1 MNALNLP
8 EFKVIGTQENDH
20 DILFTV
26 EAKSPP
32 HCCPECGS
40 LSIYKH
46 GKTERFVRDL
56 NAFGKRV
63 GINILGNRY
72 KCQDCSTTF
81 SESYKSIDDRDKI
94 TNRLRNYI
102 QEQSLKKPF
111 ANIADEFSISPTT
124 VKRIFTEFVKEQ
136 EAQMIFTTPRILGI
150 DEVHLNKQMR
160 TVFTDI
166 EKLKVLDMLPKRN
179 KEDVI
184 AFLKKLPD
192 ISNVEVVITDMWQP
206 YKDAVLNVI
215 PHARLVV
222 DKFHVIQ
229 YANIAMENTRKSF
242 RSTLTDKQRK
252 QLMHE
257 RFILLKNKE
266 DLTPQEKWNLQIWFV
281 TFPTLKV
288 AYNLKEGLRDMYLC
302 ETREQAIEYYR
313 QWKSSIPKDMQSFLD
328 IAKIIDNWST
338 EIFNYF
344 DYFVTNAFTESINNL
359 IKHIEKAGRG
369 YSFEVLR
376 AKVLFGTKATVKPK
390 FGEQSFG
397 PMDITFSNMLYR
409 SFDFSPPKL
418 VEGFGVSI
426 PQLLEVIERDEF

>member
-1 MNALNLP
+1 MNLLNLP
-8 EFKVIGTQENDH
+8 EFEVIGTQENDN

-26 EAKSPP
+26 KTKKPP
-32 HCCPECGS
+32 YCCPECGS
-40 LSIYKH
+40 TSIYKH

-56 NAFGKRV
+56 SMFGKRV
-63 GINILGNRY
+63 GINILGHRY
-72 KCQDCSTTF
+72 KCRNCPITF

-94 TNRLRNYI
+94 TNRLRQYI

-111 ANIADEFSISPTT
+111 ANIAYEFSISPTT

-136 EAQMIFTTPRILGI
+136 ERQMVFKTPKILGI

-160 TVFTDI
+160 AVFTDI
-166 EKLKVLDMLPKRN
+166 ENLKVLDILPKRN

-184 AFLKKLPD
+184 TFLKKLPD
-192 ISNVEVVITDMWQP
+192 IDNVEVVTMDMWQP
-206 YKDAVLNVI
+206 YKDAVLNMI

-229 YANIAMENTRKSF
+229 YANIALENARKSF

-266 DLTPQEKWNLQIWFV
+266 DLKPQEQWNLQIWFV

-288 AYNLKEGLRDMYLC
+288 AYNLKEGIRDMYLC
-302 ETREQAIEYYR
+302 ETKEQAMAYYK
-313 QWKSSIPKDMQSFLD
+313 QWKASIPKDMPSFLD
-328 IAKIIDNWST
+328 IAKIIDNWHT

-344 DYFVTNAFTESINNL
+344 DFIVTNAYTESINNL

-376 AKVLFGTKATVKPK
+376 AKVLFGTKATIKPK
-390 FGEQSFG
+390 FGEQPFG
-397 PMDITFSNMLYR
+397 PMDNTFDNMLMQSYNYL
-409 SFDFSPPKL
+409 PPPL
-418 VEGFGVSI
+418 EEGFGVSI

>member
-8 EFKVIGTQENDH
+8 EFKVIGTQENNH

-26 EAKSPP
+26 EAKNPP
-32 HCCPECGS
+32 NCCPECGS
-40 LSIYKH
+40 IFIYKH

-63 GINILGNRY
+63 GINIIGNRY

-81 SESYKSIDDRDKI
+81 SESYQSIDDRDKI
-94 TNRLRNYI
+94 TIRLRNYI

-111 ANIADEFSISPTT
+111 ANIADEFGISSTT
-124 VKRIFTEFVKEQ
+124 VKRIFTEYVKEQ
-136 EAQMIFTTPRILGI
+136 EAQMIFATPRILGI
-150 DEVHLNKQMR
+150 DEIHLNKQMR
-160 TVFTDI
+160 AVFTDI
-166 EKLKVLDMLPKRN
+166 EGLKVLDILPKRN
-179 KEDVI
+179 KEDII
-184 AFLKKLPD
+184 AFLMKLP
-192 ISNVEVVITDMWQP
+192 N
-206 YKDAVLNVI
+206 KDAVLMVI
-215 PHARLVV
+215 PHAKLVV

-229 YANIAMENTRKSF
+229 YANIAMENARKSF

-266 DLTPQEKWNLQIWFV
+266 DLTPQEQWNLQIWFV

-302 ETREQAIEYYR
+302 KTKEQAIEYYR
-313 QWKSSIPKDMQSFLD
+313 QWKSSIPKDMQPFLD
-328 IAKIIDNWST
+328 ITKIIDNWST

-376 AKVLFGTKATVKPK
+376 AKVLFGTKATIKPK
-390 FGEQSFG
+390 FGEQPFG
-397 PMDITFSNMLYR
+397 PMDNTFGNMLYG
-409 SFDFSPPKL
+409 SFNYSPPQL
-418 VEGFGVSI
+418 IEGFGVSI
-426 PQLLEVIERDEF
+426 PQLLKVIERDEF

>member
-26 EAKSPP
+26 EAKEPP
-32 HCCPECGS
+32 YYCPECGS
-40 LSIYKH
+40 TSIYKH

-56 NAFGKRV
+56 SMFGKRV
-63 GINILGNRY
+63 GINIQGHRY
-72 KCQDCSTTF
+72 KCQDCPTTF

-94 TNRLRNYI
+94 TNRLRNHI
-102 QEQSLKKPF
+102 QVQSLKKPF

-136 EAQMIFTTPRILGI
+136 EAQMMFTTPRILGI

-160 TVFTDI
+160 AVFTDI
-166 EKLKVLDMLPKRN
+166 EGLKVLDMLPKRN

-184 AFLKKLPD
+184 AFLKKLPNKDD
-192 ISNVEVVITDMWQP
+192 IEVVTMDMWQP

-215 PHARLVV
+215 PHARLIV
-222 DKFHVIQ
+222 DKFHVVQ
-229 YANIAMENTRKSF
+229 YANIAMENARKSF

-266 DLTPQEKWNLQIWFV
+266 DLKPQEKWNLQIWFV

-302 ETREQAIEYYR
+302 ETKEQAMAYYR
-313 QWKSSIPKDMQSFLD
+313 QWKSSIPKDMQPFLD
-328 IAKIIDNWST
+328 IAKMIDNWST

-397 PMDITFSNMLYR
+397 PMDNTFSNMLMQ
-409 SFDFSPPKL
+409 SFNYSPPPL
-418 VEGFGVSI
+418 IDGFGVSI
-426 PQLLEVIERDEF
+426 PQLLKVIERDEF

>member
-160 TVFTDI
+160 AVFTDI

>member
-1 MNALNLP
+1 MNLLNLP
-8 EFKVIGTQENDH
+8 EFKVIGTQENDN

-26 EAKSPP
+26 KTKKPP
-32 HCCPECGS
+32 YCCPECGS
-40 LSIYKH
+40 ISIYKH

-56 NAFGKRV
+56 NMFGKRV
-63 GINILGNRY
+63 GINILGHRY

-81 SESYKSIDDRDKI
+81 SESYKSTDDRDKI
-94 TNRLRNYI
+94 TNRLRQYI

-136 EAQMIFTTPRILGI
+136 ERQMVFKTPKILGI

-160 TVFTDI
+160 AVFTDI
-166 EKLKVLDMLPKRN
+166 EKLKVLDILPKRN

-192 ISNVEVVITDMWQP
+192 IDNVEVVTMDMWQP
-206 YKDAVLNVI
+206 YKDAVLKVI
-215 PHARLVV
+215 PHARLVI

-229 YANIAMENTRKSF
+229 YANIALENSRKSF
-242 RSTLTDKQRK
+242 RSTLTNKQRK

-266 DLTPQEKWNLQIWFV
+266 DLKPQEQWNLQIWFV

-302 ETREQAIEYYR
+302 ETREQAMAYYKR
-313 QWKSSIPKDMQSFLD
+313 WKASIPNDMPSFLE

-344 DYFVTNAFTESINNL
+344 DYFVTNAYTESINNL

-376 AKVLFGTKATVKPK
+376 AKTLFSTRATIKPK
-390 FGEQSFG
+390 FSRTNLG
-397 PMDITFSNMLYR
+397 PMDTTFSKSILW
-409 SFDFSPPKL
+409 SFDYDTPKL
-418 VEGFGVSI
+418 EEGFGVSI
-426 PQLLEVIERDEF
+426 PQLIEIIERDEF